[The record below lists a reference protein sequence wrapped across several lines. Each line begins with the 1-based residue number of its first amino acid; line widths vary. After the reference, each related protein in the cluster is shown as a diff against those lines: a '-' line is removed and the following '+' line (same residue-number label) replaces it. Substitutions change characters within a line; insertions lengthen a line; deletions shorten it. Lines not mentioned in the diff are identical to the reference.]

1 MHERAKYRRA
11 RLLRPLILLVL
22 FCALFTIGTFALF
35 GFRSHSR
42 MPAAD
47 RYFITGVKRADLFP
61 TLTASG
67 RIESSKRT
75 IIECE
80 LQNIAVGVR
89 GQRIAAGGASMLLS
103 VIPEGSTVK
112 RGDVLAVLDSS
123 DYEELLRVQKIT
135 VERAAADQIQAKLDV
150 EISKLAAEEFE
161 NGTLKETL
169 EDFEA
174 RIFLGRSDLE
184 RANDRVSWSHR
195 MRDKGYVP
203 AAMVT
208 AEEFKQT
215 QLILS
220 LKQQE
225 SAFELFKKYTA
236 PKSSKI
242 LKGAVTAAETI
253 LNYQLLRL
261 SRHRERY
268 ALLEKQVEH
277 CTIRAPHEGFVI
289 YANNADRR
297 VYIEPGMSVHERQPL
312 FYLPDLSEMEV
323 VAMIHE
329 SIVDQVTPSMRAH
342 VQVEGVGDRR
352 IEGHVTS
359 IAPMT
364 TFNWTTDVKYF
375 EGIVKLENVPSGL
388 KPGMTAEVELS
399 MPRRENVL
407 AIPSEAIRVENGYE
421 VCFVVHEDSLERR
434 QVKLGTTTRELV
446 EVTQGLEAGE
456 QVVLNPQADDPN
468 IETFSQHADVA
479 SAGPQPI
486 PAPLTGTIAATH

>member
-1 MHERAKYRRA
+1 MHERAKSRPA

-22 FCALFTIGTFALF
+22 FCALFAIGTFAVF
-35 GFRSHSR
+35 GVRWHTR
-42 MPAAD
+42 MAPAE

-80 LQNIAVGVR
+80 LENIAIGVR
-89 GQRIAAGGASMLLS
+89 GQTLAAGGASVLLS
-103 VIPEGSTVK
+103 VIPEGSNVK

-123 DYEELLRVQKIT
+123 DYEELVRLQKMT
-135 VERAAADQIQAKLDV
+135 VERAAADQLQAKLDV
-150 EISKLAAEEFE
+150 EISKLAVQEFE
-161 NGTLKETL
+161 KGTLKETL
-169 EDFEA
+169 EDFEGKILLA
-174 RIFLGRSDLE
+174 RSDLE
-184 RANDRVSWSHR
+184 RVNDRVAWSHH
-195 MRDKGYVP
+195 MKDKGYLP
-203 AAMVT
+203 AAMV
-208 AEEFKQT
+208 ASEEFKQT

-242 LKGAVTAAETI
+242 LQGAVIAAETI

-261 SRHRERY
+261 ARHRDRY
-268 ALLEKQVEH
+268 ALLEKQVEN

-289 YANNADRR
+289 YANNTNRQ
-297 VYIEPGMSVHERQPL
+297 VYIEPGMAVRQRQQL

-329 SIVDQVTPSMRAH
+329 SIIDQVAPSMRAH
-342 VQVEGVGDRR
+342 VQVEGIGDRR

-359 IAPMT
+359 ISPMI

-388 KPGMTAEVELS
+388 KPGMTAEVEFS

-407 AIPSEAIRVENGYE
+407 AIPSEAILFENGYE

-468 IETFSQHADVA
+468 IETFSQRADVA
-479 SAGPQPI
+479 SADPQTI
-486 PAPLTGTIAATH
+486 PAPLTGSVAASH